1 MKCVVTMFQ
10 LCIWWHCR
18 KQALL
23 KWQKASYKRTWKN
36 CRYLLFYIKH
46 SIFYHSLNYSAAKCV
61 ISNLFDTSKHFLIC
75 QGINLRT
82 TEMQDTAKSFSSMA
96 NQVLRTAE
104 QQQDKRSWLTNSIH
118 FFTKMWIFFVYIL
131 YVRWF
136 CFFFLSLYTY
146 FCWWSF
152 LFMLNTDERFPI
164 VLVLDWHWV
173 LYAVSGICRVR
184 LVSSISFYMSIM
196 NQIVIINSA

>member
-1 MKCVVTMFQ
+1 MCHIKFVW
-10 LCIWWHCR
+10 CI
-18 KQALL
+18 
-23 KWQKASYKRTWKN
+23 Y
-36 CRYLLFYIKH
+36 
-46 SIFYHSLNYSAAKCV
+46 
-61 ISNLFDTSKHFLIC
+61 KHFLIC

-104 QQQDKRSWLTNSIH
+104 QQQDKRSWLTIQ
-118 FFTKMWIFFVYIL
+118 FIFLLRCEFFFVYIM

-152 LFMLNTDERFPI
+152 FFMLNTDERFPI
-164 VLVLDWHWV
+164 VLVLDRHWV

>member
-1 MKCVVTMFQ
+1 MCHIKFV
-10 LCIWWHCR
+10 W
-18 KQALL
+18 
-23 KWQKASYKRTWKN
+23 
-36 CRYLLFYIKH
+36 YI
-46 SIFYHSLNYSAAKCV
+46 Y
-61 ISNLFDTSKHFLIC
+61 KHFLIR

-104 QQQDKRSWLTNSIH
+104 QQQDKRSWLTIQFI
-118 FFTKMWIFFVYIL
+118 FFTKMWIFFVYIM

-152 LFMLNTDERFPI
+152 FFMLNTDEMFPI

-173 LYAVSGICRVR
+173 LYAVSGICWVWSI
-184 LVSSISFYMSIM
+184 SSISFYMSIM
-196 NQIVIINSA
+196 NQIAIILHNKCK